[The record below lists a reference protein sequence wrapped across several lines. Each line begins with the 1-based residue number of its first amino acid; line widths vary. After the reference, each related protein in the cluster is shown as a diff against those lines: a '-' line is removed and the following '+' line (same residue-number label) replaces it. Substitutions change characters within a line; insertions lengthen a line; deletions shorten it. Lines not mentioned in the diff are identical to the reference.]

1 MTKSVQK
8 LLGIGLFLILTVVI
22 MGFDQKRLIDGRS
35 FGAVVIGT
43 TILTAS
49 QINKQKTLSQII
61 LFARWNAFFSG
72 LLVTLLTL
80 LSMITDA
87 GTRDDTYLAAY
98 LPVIYGSVLYLI
110 FDWISER
117 QIEAVDPPAQTVLSI
132 QEATEMLTLH
142 GLSPREIHVA
152 LKITENCTNKAI
164 ASQLF
169 ISEATVKKHI
179 QNMFRKCGAED
190 RATFMALYKT
200 WTAEYLKK

>member
-1 MTKSVQK
+1 MTKQFHK
-8 LLGIGLFLILTVVI
+8 LLGVGLFLILAVVI
-22 MGFDQKRLIDGRS
+22 MGFDQKRLIDGRI
-35 FGAVVIGT
+35 FAAVVIGT
-43 TILTAS
+43 IILTAS
-49 QINKQKTLSQII
+49 QINKQKTLSHFI

-80 LSMITDA
+80 LSIITDA
-87 GTRDDTYLAAY
+87 GTREGTYLAAFI
-98 LPVIYGSVLYLI
+98 PVIYGSVLYLV
-110 FDWISER
+110 FDWISDR
-117 QIEAVDPPAQTVLSI
+117 QLETSDPPKQTDLNI

-152 LKITENCTNKAI
+152 LKITENCNNKAI

-200 WTAEYLKK
+200 WTEDYLQK

>member
-1 MTKSVQK
+1 MTKQFNK
-8 LLGIGLFLILTVVI
+8 LLGVGLFLILTVVI
-22 MGFDQKRLIDGRS
+22 MGFDQKRLMDGRS
-35 FGAVVIGT
+35 FATVVIGT
-43 TILTAS
+43 IILTAS
-49 QINKQKTLSQII
+49 QINKQKKLSQYI

-80 LSMITDA
+80 LSIITDS
-87 GTRDDTYLAAY
+87 GSRNDTYLAAFI
-98 LPVIYGSVLYLI
+98 PVIYGSVLYLV
-110 FDWISER
+110 FDWISDR
-117 QIEAVDPPAQTVLSI
+117 QIETAISPTQAMLNI

-152 LKITENCTNKAI
+152 LKIMENCTNKAI

-200 WTAEYLKK
+200 WTEDYLQK